1 MLLGLREL
9 WSKRVLQGKSGPR
22 CDLDEPTPAQSK
34 YQAAAAVSVVSASMA
49 LAEL

>member
-34 YQAAAAVSVVSASMA
+34 YQAAAVSVVSAAMA